1 MAILS
6 APFSIE
12 GIGVALGENKLLIRE
27 SFPEFVSV
35 IERTGIESVYSTD
48 GSALDLAV
56 NALEHLKSKNPE
68 LVQKARVLIL
78 VTQSPEYLLPATAF
92 ELHKRADL
100 RPDMLVFDINQ
111 GCSGFIHG
119 MLVATS
125 MASMFEN
132 VLLVC
137 ADAYRKKLRLNDRST
152 QTVFSDGATATLI
165 TSRPSLRIGASENF
179 SDGSGIAHLFQG
191 NDATLNEGYLH
202 MSGSDVWL
210 FTKRVVEKQIRST
223 VMKAGL
229 EISDIDDIYLHQ
241 ASKLV
246 LDGLKEKL
254 ADARSI
260 PTNISDYGN
269 TVSSTIPLL
278 LSSRIETFNRSTS
291 VLCGFGVGLSSSCI
305 VTSPCG

>member
-6 APFSIE
+6 SPFSIE
-12 GIGVALGENKLLIRE
+12 GIGVALGENKLIIRE
-27 SFPEFVSV
+27 SFPEFVNV
-35 IERTGIESVYSTD
+35 IEKTGIESVYSTD
-48 GSALDLAV
+48 GSALDLGV
-56 NALEHLKSKNPE
+56 KALAHLKSQIPE
-68 LVQKARVLIL
+68 LTQKAEVLIL

-100 RPDMLVFDINQ
+100 KSDMLVFDINQ

-119 MLVATS
+119 LLVAAS
-125 MASMFEN
+125 MASMFKN

-165 TSRPSLRIGASENF
+165 SSRPSLQIDACENF
-179 SDGSGIAHLFQG
+179 SDGSGLAHLFQG
-191 NDATLNEGYLH
+191 NNATLNEGYLH

-223 VMKAGL
+223 VLKAAL

-246 LDGLKEKL
+246 LDGLREKL
-254 ADARSI
+254 VDARSI
-260 PTNISDYGN
+260 PTNIRDYGN

-278 LSSRIETFNRSTS
+278 LSNRLKVFNQSTS

-305 VTSPCG
+305 VTKPCG